1 VAVGALA
8 AKGVVRDLAV
18 EAWTREAAR
27 HGVTLRG
34 RICGSEIEEGVRESK
49 QEMGE
54 RTRR

>member
-27 HGVTLRG
+27 HGLCGNVVPLVRRYG
-34 RICGSEIEEGVRESK
+34 RLSRCILEGAV
-49 QEMGE
+49 GHLCW
-54 RTRR
+54 